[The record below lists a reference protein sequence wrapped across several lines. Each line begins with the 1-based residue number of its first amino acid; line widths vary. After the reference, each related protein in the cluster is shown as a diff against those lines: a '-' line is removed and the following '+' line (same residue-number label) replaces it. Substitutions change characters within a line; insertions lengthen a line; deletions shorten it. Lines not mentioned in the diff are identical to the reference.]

1 MIIVLGSV
9 VTRPGAQ
16 AQALALS
23 QQHVAR
29 SRQEPGCM
37 AHAVHLDPDDPQRLV
52 FVEQWADQAALFQHF
67 KVPASR
73 DFVRALA
80 ALCTEPPRMTLY
92 DATELRLPERAPP
105 PAA

>member
-9 VTRPGAQ
+9 ITQAGRH

-29 SRQEPGCM
+29 SRLEPGCI
-37 AHAVHLDPDDPQRLV
+37 AHGVHPDPDNPQRLV
-52 FVEQWADQAALFQHF
+52 FVEQWTDQAALFQHF

-80 ALCTEPPRMTLY
+80 ALCTEPPNMTLF

-105 PAA
+105 KAS